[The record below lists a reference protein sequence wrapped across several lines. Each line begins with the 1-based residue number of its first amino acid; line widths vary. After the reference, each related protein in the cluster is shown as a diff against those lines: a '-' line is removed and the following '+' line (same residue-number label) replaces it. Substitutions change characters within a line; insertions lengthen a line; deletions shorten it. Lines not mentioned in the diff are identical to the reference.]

1 VAYNPNIL
9 RDVLRAR
16 SLTYSQLSQR
26 LGIKLEDLEREL
38 RREPEPKQGI
48 LNDIAKEL
56 VLPPFVFFM
65 REMPPLHDV
74 IPDFR
79 SETPAPSAK
88 SKATI
93 ESIQFAGGI
102 QNAVAELG
110 APGAANLQH
119 FTATQPGKVEEF
131 ALRARDFF
139 NVTLQDQADAKD
151 ARAFYIV
158 CRKKI
163 EDKGIFVLPD
173 SFPATDGSG
182 FCLSHPTHPV
192 IVVNTKQQTRGRRL
206 FTLIHELAHVL
217 MRKSG
222 ISDPFISQNATERL
236 CNRFAGSFLVP
247 ESYVSALLN
256 NVSPV
261 SDPDLED
268 VAWAARRLKISQ
280 QAAVLRLEQ
289 LHLFKTGSHDKWK
302 RIIHNLGNPDFSE
315 KGGGAGGPPPQE
327 KVKLA
332 KYGFQ
337 FAIAFDDL
345 LREGRISEINL
356 YRSTGLKPKYQRAY
370 FDGHV
375 AELVGIEGGVVSGV
389 INLESSGA

>member
-1 VAYNPNIL
+1 
-9 RDVLRAR
+9 
-16 SLTYSQLSQR
+16 
-26 LGIKLEDLEREL
+26 
-38 RREPEPKQGI
+38 
-48 LNDIAKEL
+48 
-56 VLPPFVFFM
+56 
-65 REMPPLHDV
+65 
-74 IPDFR
+74 
-79 SETPAPSAK
+79 
-88 SKATI
+88 
-93 ESIQFAGGI
+93 
-102 QNAVAELG
+102 
-110 APGAANLQH
+110 
-119 FTATQPGKVEEF
+119 
-131 ALRARDFF
+131 
-139 NVTLQDQADAKD
+139 
-151 ARAFYIV
+151 
-158 CRKKI
+158 
-163 EDKGIFVLPD
+163 
-173 SFPATDGSG
+173 
-182 FCLSHPTHPV
+182 
-192 IVVNTKQQTRGRRL
+192 
-206 FTLIHELAHVL
+206 

-261 SDPDLED
+261 SDPDLDD

-370 FDGHV
+370 FDY
-375 AELVGIEGGVVSGV
+375 AKSISASELQA
-389 INLESSGA
+389 LELDDE